1 MIWCRNASDSNE
13 QHDVEI
19 NSARTAVEEEVAKD
33 SEDAL
38 RHVES
43 EFLAAIV
50 ILEVLCSLLGV
61 LKKNNTILILS

>member
-13 QHDVEI
+13 QHDTEI
-19 NSARTAVEEEVAKD
+19 SSARTTIEEEVAKD

-50 ILEVLCSLLGV
+50 ILEVVCSLLG
-61 LKKNNTILILS
+61 L

>member
-50 ILEVLCSLLGV
+50 ILEVVCSLLG
-61 LKKNNTILILS
+61 L